1 MTLDVTLPRGGMG
14 VLKIGHED
22 FGARVQ
28 RVDDHFSFYRAGD
41 LYAAVQ
47 EILGNGSYSPLA
59 VTDMLGF
66 GEEIGQFAGVD
77 LGLSLHPALQ
87 EFLAPVSEGTDQGC
101 NEVHSIRR
109 QYLGK
114 LRSNG
119 AADIDPRRVV
129 GQVLVG
135 HRLYFLP
142 SEDGRR
148 RLPIWSGSQTSDP
161 SQGDRKGRPHR
172 RSLHV
177 QGDRD
182 GPTSHVIL
190 RCAQDLYA
198 QRVRPFAEF
207 TLERS
212 EGLRVTRFG
221 NLSERLWVAPYISP
235 EHR

>member
-101 NEVHSIRR
+101 NEVHSIRC

-119 AADIDPRRVV
+119 AADLDPRRVV
-129 GQVLVG
+129 GQVVVG
-135 HRLYFLP
+135 HRITLP
-142 SEDGRR
+142 SF
-148 RLPIWSGSQTSDP
+148 
-161 SQGDRKGRPHR
+161 RKWPQEIVDYKDIIPRG
-172 RSLHV
+172 
-177 QGDRD
+177 
-182 GPTSHVIL
+182 
-190 RCAQDLYA
+190 C
-198 QRVRPFAEF
+198 RVRLSQESHLLAGASWSKGCQKVMKV
-207 TLERS
+207 RS
-212 EGLRVTRFG
+212 TPSF
-221 NLSERLWVAPYISP
+221 SQAASFSAMS
-235 EHR
+235 